1 LRRNT
6 GSFDCILLDVD
17 NGPSAMS
24 AAAHQQ
30 LYETRGIAW
39 MKSALR
45 PGGTVVIWSAG
56 PDAAFLKRLGKAGL
70 EARVERSAARLG
82 GSASHVL
89 FVGTLSAARRRSE
102 R

>member
-1 LRRNT
+1 
-6 GSFDCILLDVD
+6 
-17 NGPSAMS
+17 MS
-24 AAAHQQ
+24 AAANQQ
-30 LYETRGIAW
+30 LYESRGIEW

-70 EARVERSAARLG
+70 EAHVERSAARLG

-89 FVGTLSAARRRSE
+89 FVGTLSASRRRSE